1 MDKYIDMHCHILPG
15 VDDGAKDLDDTKEM
29 LKIAYQEGTRVII
42 ATPHHHDRRGKAS
55 VERLR
60 RRLREVEELI
70 DDMGIDMRIYLGMEV
85 FFCQDVLD
93 ELSEGK
99 IATMGGSE
107 YVLLEFSPEDDF
119 AYIQRAVQKV
129 QMKGYGVII
138 AHAERYMCLSKNI
151 DNIRYLVDM
160 GVYIQVNASSII
172 GGFTMKRF
180 VKAMMKEHLVHFVG
194 TDAHSPTH
202 RSPLIQ
208 KAAAYVEKKHGH
220 DYMERIFWK
229 NGIRVLRNENI

>member
-15 VDDGAKDLDDTKEM
+15 VDDGAKDLEDTKEM
-29 LKIAYQEGTRVII
+29 LKIAYQEGIRVII

-55 VERLR
+55 IERLQ

-70 DDMGIDMRIYLGMEV
+70 DEMGIDMEIHLGMEV
-85 FFCQDVLD
+85 FFGQDILE
-93 ELSEGK
+93 ELGEGM

-138 AHAERYMCLSKNI
+138 AHVERYMCLLKNI
-151 DNIRYLVDM
+151 DHIRYLVEM
-160 GVYIQVNASSII
+160 GAYIQVNASSII
-172 GGFTMKRF
+172 GGFTVKRF
-180 VKAMMKEHLVHFVG
+180 IKAMMKERLVHFVG
-194 TDAHSPTH
+194 TDAHSPNH
-202 RSPLIQ
+202 RSPLMQ
-208 KAAAYVEKKHGH
+208 KAVAYVEKKHGH

-229 NGIRVLRNENI
+229 NGNRVLRNENI